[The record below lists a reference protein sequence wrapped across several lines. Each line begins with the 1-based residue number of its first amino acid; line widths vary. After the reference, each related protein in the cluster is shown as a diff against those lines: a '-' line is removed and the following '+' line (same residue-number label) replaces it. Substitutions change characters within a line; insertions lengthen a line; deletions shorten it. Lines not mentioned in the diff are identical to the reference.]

1 MWDAWEPEATPIC
14 CPPQLGSCC
23 TRASQFSVL
32 RTKQSQGDLLGAG
45 MGLMPQPR
53 VSLSGHLLPLLDTL
67 EQAEGEA
74 VPSSC

>member
-1 MWDAWEPEATPIC
+1 M
-14 CPPQLGSCC
+14 
-23 TRASQFSVL
+23 L